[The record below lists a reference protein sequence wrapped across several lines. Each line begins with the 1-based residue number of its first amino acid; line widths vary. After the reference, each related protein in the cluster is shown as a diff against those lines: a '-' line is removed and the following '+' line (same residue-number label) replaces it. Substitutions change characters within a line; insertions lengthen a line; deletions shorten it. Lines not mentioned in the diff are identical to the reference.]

1 MRPLAAAGL
10 AWAGKG
16 CAWAGKGCAGLGPVL
31 FVSFFVFVCF
41 LLLFFLGFHWQGGAQ
56 AWRGRLG
63 AGAGVPHVHCV
74 FPVCFFLLLF
84 CFGGGFSLTV
94 RRQCCAELD
103 GRLALSFFWLLR
115 RHGHDGLLE

>member
-74 FPVCFFLLLF
+74 FPVCFFFVVFLFWRRLL
-84 CFGGGFSLTV
+84 T
-94 RRQCCAELD
+94 D
-103 GRLALSFFWLLR
+103 GAQAMLCRA
-115 RHGHDGLLE
+115 